1 MQSDWIIALR
11 ETAHVFLVPP
21 GPLLLLLVAGLLL
34 LRRKPRAGRALLWTG
49 TLLFLAL
56 SLAPVSRALT
66 DLAGDYPPLRL
77 ADARAAQAIV
87 VLAGEARYAPED
99 RIWAGGAGG
108 SESESESES
117 ADDTVGDLT
126 LARLRYGVLLARQT
140 GLPMLF
146 TGGEGDRHRLA
157 LAQLMQRRAIGDYGI
172 GARWLETRSRN
183 TRENAQLSA
192 PMLRAAGVRTIVL
205 VTDDDHMR
213 RALREFAA
221 TGLRAIPAPVR
232 IPPPL
237 FAGRWWN
244 NLRPGLGAFC
254 NGSLAIYEL
263 LGQAAQI
270 ISPPPEDQTATNRTA
285 ANQTATTR
293 SP

>member
-1 MQSDWIIALR
+1 MQSDWVIALR
-11 ETAHVFLVPP
+11 ESAHVFLVPP

-34 LRRKPRAGRALLWTG
+34 LRRKPKAGRALLWTG

-66 DLAGDYPPLRL
+66 DLAGDYRPLRL

-87 VLAGEARYAPED
+87 VLAGEARSAPED
-99 RIWAGGAGG
+99 RIWAPDPGKP
-108 SESESESES
+108 EPFE
-117 ADDTVGDLT
+117 DTVGDLT
-126 LARLRYGVLLARQT
+126 LTRLRYGVLLAKRT

-146 TGGEGDRHRLA
+146 TGGEGGLHHRA
-157 LAQLMQRRAIGDYGI
+157 LAELMQQRAIGDYGV
-172 GARWLETRSRN
+172 GAHWLETRSRN

-192 PMLRAAGVRTIVL
+192 PILRAAGVRTIVL
-205 VTDDDHMR
+205 VTDDNHMR

-232 IPPPL
+232 IPSPI
-237 FAGRWWN
+237 FSGRWSK
-244 NLRPGLGAFC
+244 NLRPGFGAFC
-254 NGSLAIYEL
+254 SSSLAIYEL

-270 ISPPPEDQTATNRTA
+270 LSPPPDRAR
-285 ANQTATTR
+285 
-293 SP
+293 

>member
-11 ETAHVFLVPP
+11 ESAHVLLVPP
-21 GPLLLLLVAGLLL
+21 GLLLVLLVAGLLL
-34 LRRKPRAGRALLWTG
+34 LRRKPKAGRALVGTG
-49 TLLFLAL
+49 TILFLLL

-99 RIWAGGAGG
+99 RIWDGAARNPQ
-108 SESESESES
+108 SF
-117 ADDTVGDLT
+117 DDTVGDLT
-126 LARLRYGVLLARQT
+126 LARLRYGVLLARRT

-146 TGGEGDRHRLA
+146 TGGEGGLHHRA
-157 LAQLMQRRAIGDYGI
+157 LAELMQRRAIGDYGI

-183 TRENAQLSA
+183 TRENAQRSA
-192 PMLRAAGVRTIVL
+192 PILRAAGVRTIVL
-205 VTDDDHMR
+205 VTDDNHMR
-213 RALREFAA
+213 RAMREFAA

-232 IPPPL
+232 IPPPI
-237 FAGRWWN
+237 FAGPWGR

-254 NGSLAIYEL
+254 SSSLAIYEL
-263 LGQAAQI
+263 LGQAAQVV
-270 ISPPPEDQTATNRTA
+270 SPPPEQK
-285 ANQTATTR
+285 
-293 SP
+293 P

>member
-87 VLAGEARYAPED
+87 VLSGDTRFAPED
-99 RIWAGGAGG
+99 GA
-108 SESESESES
+108 E
-117 ADDTVGDLT
+117 DTIGDLT
-126 LARLRYGVLLARQT
+126 AVRLRYGVLLARKT

-146 TGGEGDRHRLA
+146 TGGEGGLQHRA
-157 LAQLMQRRAIGDYGI
+157 IAELMQRAAIGDYGV

-192 PMLRAAGVRTIVL
+192 PILRAAGVRTIVL

-270 ISPPPEDQTATNRTA
+270 ISPPPAHRTA